1 MAGALLVGGRGRN
14 KRRMADEQT
23 NRAAFLK
30 QEHYC
35 TTMDAPITA
44 RICAGLSESLDR
56 TTRTGARALDW
67 PGEPTAD
74 ALPLRTVGGLHA
86 LDLSGADPLLS
97 RLFAGD
103 VTEPGEVVRV
113 LRASFAAHDDTLH
126 PWLDGP
132 PQTNEPGRSAGLMV
146 GMIEIVRRFGQ
157 PIELLEIGS
166 SAGLNLL
173 IDRYRFDL
181 GGIQVGPPASPVTI
195 RPEWRGDAPPQ
206 LPVSFTSTRG
216 VDVQPIDA
224 TDPAAARR
232 LRAYVWADNP
242 ERLDR
247 LTGAIAMQR
256 AEPVR
261 LESGDAADWL
271 DARLAEP
278 QAEGITRVL
287 MHSVVW
293 QYLGAERQARIT
305 AAMEAAGAQ
314 ATRDRPLAWVRFE
327 PDRGLDPR
335 QEIWVRSWPD
345 GGAFVKLAHS
355 QAHGAWVEML

>member
-1 MAGALLVGGRGRN
+1 
-14 KRRMADEQT
+14 MADEQT

-35 TTMDAPITA
+35 TTMSAPITA
-44 RICAGLSESLDR
+44 RICAGLAESLDR

-74 ALPLRTVGGLHA
+74 ALPLRMVGGLHA
-86 LDLSGADPLLS
+86 LELSGADPLLS
-97 RLFAGD
+97 RLFAGEI
-103 VTEPGEVVRV
+103 TEPETVVQV
-113 LRASFAAHDDTLH
+113 LRGSFASHDETLW

-157 PIELLEIGS
+157 PVELLEIGS

-181 GGIQVGPPASPVTI
+181 GGTKVGPADAPVTI
-195 RPEWRGDAPPQ
+195 RPEWRGSPPAP
-206 LPVSFTSTRG
+206 LPVRFVSTRG
-216 VDVQPIDA
+216 VDVQAIDA
-224 TDPAAARR
+224 TDPAAAER

-242 ERLDR
+242 ERLER

-256 AEPVR
+256 AAPVR
-261 LESGDAADWL
+261 LEQGDAADWL
-271 DARLAEP
+271 DARLAES
-278 QAEGITRVL
+278 QAEGVTRVL

-293 QYLGAERQARIT
+293 QYLGAERQARIS
-305 AAMEAAGAQ
+305 AAMAAAGAK
-314 ATRDRPLAWVRFE
+314 ATLEKPLAWVRFE
-327 PDRGLDPR
+327 PDRGLNPR
-335 QEIWVRSWPD
+335 QEVWVRSWPD
-345 GGAFVKLAHS
+345 GDGFVKLAHS

>member
-1 MAGALLVGGRGRN
+1 
-14 KRRMADEQT
+14 MADEDI
-23 NRAAFLK
+23 RAAFLK
-30 QEHYC
+30 QEQYC

-44 RICAGLSESLDR
+44 RVCAGLAVSLDR
-56 TTRTGARALDW
+56 ATRTGARILDW

-74 ALPLRTVGGLHA
+74 AVPLRTVGGLHA
-86 LDLSGADPLLS
+86 LHLAGTDRALSALFTGTVIDPD
-97 RLFAGD
+97 A
-103 VTEPGEVVRV
+103 VTTT
-113 LRASFAAHDDTLH
+113 LRDAFAAHDDALY

-146 GMIEIVRRFGQ
+146 GMIELTRRYGL

-181 GGIQVGPPASPVTI
+181 GGALYGSADAPVTI
-195 RPEWRGDAPPQ
+195 RPEWRGSPPPA
-206 LPVSFTSTRG
+206 LPVAFASVRG
-216 VDVQPIDA
+216 VDVAPIDA
-224 TDPAAARR
+224 TDPVAAAR
-232 LRAYVWADNP
+232 LRGYVWADQP

-247 LTGAIAMQR
+247 LTAAIAMQR

-278 QAEGITRVL
+278 QPEGTIRVL

-293 QYLGAERQARIT
+293 QYLGEARQARIA
-305 AAMEAAGAQ
+305 AAMEAAGAR
-314 ATRDRPLAWVRFE
+314 ATPERPLGWVRFE
-327 PDRGLDPR
+327 PDRGLNPR
-335 QEIWVRSWPD
+335 QEVWVRSWPGD
-345 GGAFVKLAHS
+345 GEWRKLAHAH
-355 QAHGAWVEML
+355 AHGAWVEML